1 MDKKR
6 QMAFNLNN
14 FLLAFSEI
22 LNSKKVAYIALN
34 LALKYDFSKEK
45 LSDLCSYSLICDL
58 KKDDIK
64 EFGFLNSSHLEDKT
78 FLDIVNLSSTICKN
92 FDFSDDILNQK
103 LSCLEF
109 VKNLNIEDKLKDS
122 FFDISK
128 KLSFWLDLQNDS
140 EILIFIYSNLAD
152 FTKALD
158 FEDILKMT
166 TIFHKL
172 QNPNSQI
179 LKYSFTLADYFNFEH
194 KDKQIFLIAS
204 SLYNIGKLYKYESIE
219 EIYSYHT
226 KRVLNQ
232 IMGFNDICSLCF
244 KVEENLDGTGVFG
257 LVAKDLSFKD
267 RLLICLVKYNN
278 LKESNSHKESINILK
293 KESKDGKIDKSIVE
307 VFEEILA

>member
-34 LALKYDFSKEK
+34 LALKYDFSQEK
-45 LSDLCSYSLICDL
+45 LSDLCSYSLIFDL

-64 EFGFLNSSHLEDKT
+64 EFDFLNSSHLEDKT

-109 VKNLNIEDKLKDS
+109 VKNLNIEDKLKEF

-152 FTKALD
+152 FTKVLD

-204 SLYNIGKLYKYESIE
+204 SLQNVAKLYKYENIE

-232 IMGFNDICSLCF
+232 IMGFSDICSLCF
-244 KVEENLDGTGVFG
+244 KVEENFDGTGVFG
-257 LVAKDLSFKD
+257 LTAKDLSFKD

-278 LKESNSHKESINILK
+278 LKESNSHKEAINILK

-307 VFEEILA
+307 VFEEILT

>member
-34 LALKYDFSKEK
+34 LALKYDFSQEK
-45 LSDLCSYSLICDL
+45 LSDLCSYSLIFDL

-64 EFGFLNSSHLEDKT
+64 EFDFLNSSHLEDKT

-109 VKNLNIEDKLKDS
+109 VKNLNMEDKLKET

-152 FTKALD
+152 FTKVLD

-179 LKYSFTLADYFNFEH
+179 LKYSFILADYFNFEH

-204 SLYNIGKLYKYESIE
+204 SLQNVAKLYKYENIE

-232 IMGFNDICSLCF
+232 IMGFSDICSLCF
-244 KVEENLDGTGVFG
+244 KVEENFDGTGVFG
-257 LVAKDLSFKD
+257 LTAKDLSFKD

-278 LKESNSHKESINILK
+278 LKESNSHKEAINILK

-307 VFEEILA
+307 VFEEILT

>member
-34 LALKYDFSKEK
+34 LALKYDFSQEK
-45 LSDLCSYSLICDL
+45 LSDLCSYALICDL

-64 EFGFLNSSHLEDKT
+64 EFDFLNSSHLEDKT
-78 FLDIVNLSSTICKN
+78 FLDIVNLSLTICKN

-103 LSCLEF
+103 LSCIEF

-204 SLYNIGKLYKYESIE
+204 SLYNIGKLYKQKNIE
-219 EIYSYHT
+219 IVYPYHT

-232 IMGFNDICSLCF
+232 IMGFSDICALAY
-244 KVEENLDGTGVFG
+244 KIEEKLDGSGIFS
-257 LVAKDLSFKD
+257 LEAKDLSFKD
-267 RLLICLVKYNN
+267 RLLICLVRYSN
-278 LKESNSHKESINILK
+278 LKSSFSHHEIIEILK
-293 KESKDGKIDKSIVE
+293 EESENGKIDKSIVDFL
-307 VFEEILA
+307 VVLD